1 MKKVLLTLA
10 LAAFTSL
17 AYADDAAPP
26 STTSAPPGKEQ
37 MKQERE
43 AQAAKIKAAC
53 TEEIAKTGCKEE
65 LGHGL
70 MKCIHDFKDKNADF
84 KVSDACKDVV
94 KESREMRKE
103 RKMMRKQRKEERKQ
117 EKAAEPTK

>member
-1 MKKVLLTLA
+1 MKKVIMTLA
-10 LAAFTSL
+10 LATFTSL

-26 STTSAPPGKEQ
+26 TTASAPPGKEQ

-53 TEEIAKTGCKEE
+53 AEEITKTDCKEE

-70 MKCIHDFKDKNADF
+70 MKCMHDFKDQNKDF

-94 KESREMRKE
+94 KESREMRQE
-103 RKMMRKQRKEERKQ
+103 RKMMRKQRKEQRKQ
-117 EKAAEPTK
+117 ENAAEPTK